1 MKVTPTA
8 EAIRIIR
15 NNGYPYDDEEIP
27 LGMADGRVLAES
39 ITISVDIPGFDRSL
53 KDGYAVLAED
63 TLTATPKSP
72 VVLRVCGTIP
82 MGYGETPV
90 LKAKEAWGVS
100 TGGRIPRDADAVVM
114 HEAVSFDE
122 ALGTITITHAV
133 SPHRDIVHKGE
144 DFASG
149 TEVFK
154 KGWTVRIQD
163 IGVLAAVGKIKV
175 KVFKTPV
182 VGIISTG
189 SEIIPAELEPRDG
202 EVREVNSHLISGFLR
217 RQGIVPKVYGIIK
230 DEPELLS
237 VLLHQAAHVCDMV
250 IISGGSAKSAH
261 DLTNEIICR
270 LGGLDC
276 PGIMVG
282 PGRPTLVRFVYGTP
296 VIALPGHPTSAF
308 LILVLAI
315 SQLLQGL
322 KGSPCQKHYKQ
333 TVQMAIPLPS
343 YTDRDQYF
351 PVNIRNGMATPI
363 GGISGSLSTLLNSD
377 GIVHVPIGKSGLTQ
391 GEEVEVIVW

>member
-1 MKVTPTA
+1 VQ
-8 EAIRIIR
+8 IIR
-15 NNGYPYDDEEIP
+15 DTGYFSDVEEIP
-27 LGMADGRVLAES
+27 LSMADGRVLAEP
-39 ITISVDIPGFDRSL
+39 ITISVDIPGFDRAL
-53 KDGYAVLAED
+53 KDGYALLSKD
-63 TLTATPKSP
+63 TQEATPKSP
-72 VVLRVCGTIP
+72 VVLRVCGMIP

-90 LKAKEAWGVS
+90 LKVKEAFGVS
-100 TGGRIPRDADAVVM
+100 TGGRIPKGADAVVM
-114 HEAVSFDE
+114 HEAASFNE
-122 ALGTITITHAV
+122 TSGTITITHAV
-133 SPHRDIVHKGE
+133 SPHSNIVHKGE

-149 TEVFK
+149 DEIFP

-163 IGVLAAVGKIKV
+163 IGVLAAVGKTRV
-175 KVFKTPV
+175 NVLKTPV

-189 SEIIPAELEPRDG
+189 REIISAELEPRDG

-217 RQGIVPKVYGIIK
+217 RQGVVPRVYGIIK

-237 VLLHQAAHVCDMV
+237 ILLHQAAHVCDMV
-250 IISGGSAKSAH
+250 IVSGGSSKSAH
-261 DLTNEIICR
+261 DLTNEIICH
-270 LGGLDC
+270 LGEPDA

-308 LILVLAI
+308 LILVLGI

-333 TVQMAIPLPS
+333 TVQMAVPLPS
-343 YTDRDQYF
+343 HADRDQYF
-351 PVNIRNGMATPI
+351 PVSIQNGIATPI
-363 GGISGSLSTLLNSD
+363 GGVSGSFSTLLNSD
-377 GIVHVPIGKSGLTQ
+377 GIVHVPIGKSSLAP